1 MSRWDRVENQRL
13 LQERISMGGRYAPSG
28 PGWLVLGLLLSVNGA
43 AQSSLGSPVPA
54 GQAEGNKTEMPTPR
68 DDKDAKPVSEEIVE
82 AISALRHTDIRNS
95 KGWATAARKLAQIGK
110 PAVPAL
116 IEELD
121 RTTENRPLRSLGFTI
136 RAIGDPRAVP
146 ALIRAI
152 PRTLV
157 PAGSDFLLKM
167 DDPDL
172 LAFLQQHDLHKG
184 ADGQN
189 FTFGMPYREI
199 TGALHAI
206 TGQRFNE
213 DELNFINLQGT
224 PKQRWL
230 QRWLFHG
237 LAQRWAVWWK
247 QNWKK
252 FTDDPACSRV
262 SLPLLPDAPPVAAAT
277 ADQPFPTGDNVR
289 VSSGWAQVIVGPPQ
303 PQEYYRTFKDLDTG
317 RESKWPKEL
326 PELKKATV
334 EEVAAFAA
342 KEGLDIRGIDYTPPG
357 SNRSYY
363 AIQGLGLRA
372 WQVENSLYDT
382 IASDLKANKL
392 PSLDRPTSLLM
403 DLDPKTKTYYPE
415 NEATFLFVTH
425 DGTTGVLQ
433 VTNLVTELFS
443 PDDFGKPVEP
453 KLSRGFFRG
462 VKFQYKFLLEDGNE
476 GE

>member
-1 MSRWDRVENQRL
+1 
-13 LQERISMGGRYAPSG
+13 MGVRYALFSH
-28 PGWLVLGLLLSVNGA
+28 GWLVFGLLLAPTGVAKSFA
-43 AQSSLGSPVPA
+43 GSPVLA
-54 GQAEGNKTEMPTPR
+54 GQAGGKTTEMPAHR
-68 DDKDAKPVSEEIVE
+68 DGKDVRQVSEEIAE
-82 AISALRHTDIRNS
+82 AISALRHTDVRNY

-121 RTTENRPLRSLGFTI
+121 RTTENRTLRSLGFTI

-157 PAGSDFLLKM
+157 PPGSDFLLTV
-167 DDPDL
+167 DDPEL
-172 LAFLQQHDLHKG
+172 LAFLQEHDLHKG
-184 ADGQN
+184 ADRQN
-189 FTFGMPYREI
+189 VTFGMPYREI
-199 TGALHAI
+199 TGALHTI

-224 PKQRWL
+224 RKQRWL
-230 QRWLFHG
+230 QQWLFHG
-237 LAQRWAVWWK
+237 LAQRWTVWWK
-247 QNWKK
+247 QNSRK
-252 FTDDPACSRV
+252 FTDDPSYWRI
-262 SLPLLPDAPPVAAAT
+262 SLPLLPDAPVVAAAT
-277 ADQPFPTGDNVR
+277 AEQPFPIGDQVR
-289 VSSGWAQVIVGPPQ
+289 VSSGWAQVIIGPPQ

-326 PELKKATV
+326 PDLTNAKV

-342 KEGLDIRGIDYTPPG
+342 KEGFDIRGIDYTPPG

-372 WQVENSLYDT
+372 WQVDNSRYET
-382 IASDLKANKL
+382 IESDLKANKL
-392 PSLDRPTSLLM
+392 PPLDRPTHLLM
-403 DLDPKTKTYYPE
+403 DLDPKTKIYHPD
-415 NEATFLFVTH
+415 NEATFLFVTR
-425 DGTTGVLQ
+425 DGTTGILQ
-433 VTNLVTELFS
+433 VTNLVTELFR
-443 PDDFGKPVEP
+443 PDDFGKPLDRN
-453 KLSRGFFRG
+453 LSRGFFRG